1 MPKGKNMDC
10 VHKCVYNRS
19 LEFEK
24 NKQQQTIK
32 MKKHK
37 THKKTKTP
45 HTHTHTHTHTGQ
57 EHTTHYLLKMYII
70 IVHKIDMYLY
80 TIYHVNNR

>member
-32 MKKHK
+32 MKK
-37 THKKTKTP
+37 TQNTQKKQKH
-45 HTHTHTHTHTGQ
+45 HTHTHTRTLVKNTLLII
-57 EHTTHYLLKMYII
+57 YLRC
-70 IVHKIDMYLY
+70 
-80 TIYHVNNR
+80 T